1 MDVGVKMDRK
11 YGNIAD
17 HTEILKRL
25 QRLIELM
32 EEQNDIM
39 LYDDDPDVRL
49 TNPCCPGCDGNCGE
63 ED

>member
-1 MDVGVKMDRK
+1 MDRK

-25 QRLIELM
+25 QRLINLMEEQNKIM

-39 LYDDDPDVRL
+39 LFDDDG
-49 TNPCCPGCDGNCGE
+49 CCSGCGCKGKDE
-63 ED
+63 